1 LSDYGTGLRLG
12 ELGRLGFEVSHGN
25 HGGCCLA
32 TTEFFLLGVKGRG
45 LGQVLLNLGVTGG
58 AWGGDVVEGLG
69 RLQEE
74 IGALG
79 SGCEKRVV
87 FHCRKQKKKREHR
100 DERRLVCVD
109 RFRWYGL

>member
-1 LSDYGTGLRLG
+1 LPDYGTGLRLG
-12 ELGRLGFEVSHGN
+12 DLGRLGFEVSQGN

-32 TTEFFLLGVKGRG
+32 TTEFFLLGVEGRR
-45 LGQVLLNLGVTGG
+45 LGEVLLNLGVAGG

-79 SGCEKRVV
+79 RGCCEKRLI
-87 FHCRKQKKKREHR
+87 FHCRKEKKKREHR
-100 DERRLVCVD
+100 D
-109 RFRWYGL
+109 